1 MNESNITQHS
11 PILGTSPQTGPT
23 SFPFLLDPLKRS
35 QQFLTKIFWNYE
47 ILEVAME
54 NKDNLTILFQIC
66 GISFV
71 LDVYSYTLDLHP

>member
-1 MNESNITQHS
+1 MNESNITQYL

-23 SFPFLLDPLKRS
+23 TFPFLLDPQSS
-35 QQFLTKIFWNYE
+35 QQFLTKIFGNYE

-71 LDVYSYTLDLHP
+71 LDVYSYTFDLHP